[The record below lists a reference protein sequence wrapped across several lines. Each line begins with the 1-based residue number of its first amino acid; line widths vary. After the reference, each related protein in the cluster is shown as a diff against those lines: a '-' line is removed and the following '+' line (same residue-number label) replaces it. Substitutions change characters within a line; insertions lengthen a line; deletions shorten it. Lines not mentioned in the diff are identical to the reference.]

1 MDPDIVM
8 DEGVWDADLQEIY
21 ETFDDDIENLQED
34 KKLPH
39 LFEEAAQAP
48 PKEMFL
54 QQLYTNITSYT
65 EQFANSLKE
74 YQAAIQ
80 VIQSN
85 FSHHQ
90 TNQTELVQP
99 LQLQFLKDME
109 TTHNALTELFDAQK
123 TYILTPLDIH
133 KMQELTTALTNQEIT
148 IQFFQSELSELL
160 RGNPLKGRLLLI
172 KEQPAPHVVFKS
184 KMIEDRYVIQLVT
197 SLPDALMQSQK
208 DTKIVASVYSE
219 DNNPLKGKTV
229 LTNNSVNV
237 TSDKQAIFQGMKV
250 QISTRM
256 SLAHLFF
263 ELKNKANVTLACT
276 RHDPRFNS
284 NIVVITNESQW
295 CEAQGKLIVQDCFP
309 NTSDQVPWTRYAN
322 DIHRHFLKTSR
333 QDLTNFS
340 RCILPHEFAY
350 LHHKYFD
357 NSPMI
362 TSHQS
367 SAFWMWLGPVSCAL
381 RFKRHINTLWFH
393 GLIYGLISKRDCELL
408 LGQQRVGTFVIRF
421 SESYPGFFAV
431 SYVTK
436 TDQGDVV
443 MHYLVDHTDIGSQK
457 TLPDFLRSK
466 EQFKYLAQL
475 TPNTG
480 QLVIYEKDAVLG
492 QYYSKGKFLAGKHEG
507 YAPLNPV

>member
-1 MDPDIVM
+1 M
-8 DEGVWDADLQEIY
+8 
-21 ETFDDDIENLQED
+21 QED

-309 NTSDQVPWTRYAN
+309 NTVCTR
-322 DIHRHFLKTSR
+322 F
-333 QDLTNFS
+333 FV
-340 RCILPHEFAY
+340 C
-350 LHHKYFD
+350 
-357 NSPMI
+357 
-362 TSHQS
+362 
-367 SAFWMWLGPVSCAL
+367 
-381 RFKRHINTLWFH
+381 
-393 GLIYGLISKRDCELL
+393 LIC
-408 LGQQRVGTFVIRF
+408 
-421 SESYPGFFAV
+421 
-431 SYVTK
+431 
-436 TDQGDVV
+436 V
-443 MHYLVDHTDIGSQK
+443 MFI
-457 TLPDFLRSK
+457 
-466 EQFKYLAQL
+466 
-475 TPNTG
+475 
-480 QLVIYEKDAVLG
+480 
-492 QYYSKGKFLAGKHEG
+492 
-507 YAPLNPV
+507 